1 MKRKLKNK
9 KPIILALSIFT
20 IATVAATVSILTTK
34 NETKQKDVLQVTELD
49 NITLTNK
56 KYTSNADGTTTLSV
70 NYTITPSDVTGYTFD
85 GYLSWASL
93 DSATYEYETWYEN
106 KNPADYMSF
115 TINENLKQITLTC
128 SEAFGHTMNFTLL
141 CKENTSIKASLSI
154 DYVRKLIT
162 PGKAVIE
169 SPTLEDNK
177 SINIV
182 ETLPVYTVGT
192 KGEIVREIALSYEFR
207 QGANFFTFDSLIPT
221 IDLTGFYE
229 TKTAYYDVNASNAF
243 TCETLD
249 TIRSKMI
256 ENSKNYL
263 ISVIM
268 SNGTIK
274 FSKEKLIS
282 LLTYKKAGNQYSGL
296 QTYNDVAIQFIKN
309 YKTLYANGGG
319 YKLTVQ
325 YNGTETDSQRIGF
338 DFNSTDN
345 FNLSLSNLKIEF

>member
-1 MKRKLKNK
+1 MKRKIKNK

-20 IATVAATVSILTTK
+20 IASVAATLSILATK
-34 NETKQKDVLQVTELD
+34 NETKQKDVIQVSELD

-56 KYTSNADGTTTLSV
+56 KYVSNADGSTTLSV
-70 NYTITPSDVTGYTFD
+70 NYTISPSDVTGYTFD

-106 KNPADYMSF
+106 KNPEDYMSF
-115 TINENLKQITLTC
+115 TINENLKQIALTC

-141 CKENTSIKASLSI
+141 CKENTTIKASLSI

-169 SPTLEDNK
+169 NPQLEDNK

-182 ETLPVYTVGT
+182 ETLPIYTVGT
-192 KGEIVREIALSYEFR
+192 KGEIARDIQLSYEFR
-207 QGANFFTFDSLIPT
+207 QGANYFKYDDLMPT

-229 TKTAYYDVNASNAF
+229 TKTAYYDVNVSNVF

-249 TIRSKMI
+249 TIRKKMI
-256 ENSKNYL
+256 ENSRNYIL
-263 ISVIM
+263 SVIT
-268 SNGTIK
+268 SNGSVI
-274 FSKEKLIS
+274 FSKEKLINMLS
-282 LLTYKKAGNQYSGL
+282 YKKAGNPYSGL
-296 QTYNDVAIQFIKN
+296 QTYNDIAVHFFNN
-309 YKTLYANGGG
+309 YKTLYSNGGG
-319 YKLTVQ
+319 YRLTVK

-338 DFNSTDN
+338 GFNSTDN
-345 FNLSLSNLKIEF
+345 FNLSLSNLRIEF